1 MFDHVSLKV
10 RDFQAS
16 FTFYRAALAPLG
28 YEAQGLDDA
37 AKSVGFGSNGNV
49 WLWLAEDS
57 RPSSPVHLALQGR
70 NREAVARFFEAAL
83 RSGGTDN
90 GKPNLRPD
98 YAADYYAAFVLDP
111 DGNNVEAVVH
121 EATSSTNPTYYVGAY
136 DIDDPSLFQQ
146 YPPRVLAL
154 LPKYGGEVLA
164 SDTSGFVV
172 EGTARTMN
180 AIIRFPS
187 KEAAL
192 GLYNDP
198 EYQTAKQIRQRSTSN
213 VTMVLVDSFP
223 PVASSVGAP
232 A

>member
-16 FTFYRAALAPLG
+16 LAFYRAALAPLG
-28 YEAQGLDDA
+28 FEADSLDEA
-37 AKSVGFGSNGNV
+37 GRSVGFARHGTV
-49 WLWLAEDS
+49 RLWISQGAPAS
-57 RPSSPVHLALQGR
+57 AAFHLAFESPDR
-70 NREAVARFFEAAL
+70 AAVARFHQRALEA
-83 RSGGTDN
+83 GGKDN
-90 GKPNLRPD
+90 GAPDLRPD

-121 EATSSTNPTYYVGAY
+121 EARQAARPIYYIGTY
-136 DIDDPSLFQQ
+136 DIDDPQLFQE

-164 SDTSGFVV
+164 SDTSGQLV
-172 EGTARTMN
+172 EGSARTMN

-198 EYQTAKQIRQRSTSN
+198 AYQEAKRIRQRSTSN
-213 VTMVLVDSFP
+213 TTMVLVDSFR
-223 PVASSVGAP
+223 
-232 A
+232 